1 MIDEGIKDN
10 MNGVK
15 MNGNGNITKTIE
27 MMMIVLSNKTD
38 KILIAEKELMRCFVL
53 VECLSQL

>member
-1 MIDEGIKDN
+1 MIDEGIKNN

-38 KILIAEKELMRCFVL
+38 KILIAEKELM
-53 VECLSQL
+53 